1 VALSVPPPPSGF
13 VPAGPC
19 VGVDIGGSKLLAVR
33 LGANGEIEEFDK
45 LPTPP
50 DAEELVE
57 TVLAAAVRAA
67 GAAGDARAMPLGV
80 GLPGM
85 VDRHGVAHFCP
96 HLHDM
101 DGVDVR
107 HELATRRA
115 QGATTVVV
123 NDATAACWAEHVLGS
138 ARGVDDVLMIT
149 LGTGIGGGAV
159 IGGRLMLGAHGFAG
173 EMGHMVLDPHGPPCP
188 CGKRGCWERFASGTG
203 LGRLAREAAQAGR
216 LDEVVRLVGGDPEAV
231 RGEHLTSA
239 ALAGDPGALEVM
251 ETFAWW
257 LALGLANVAHAL
269 DPAVIV
275 LGGGVIAAHAAVMG
289 PVRRAFVQLVEA
301 PEDRAIRI
309 LPAQLGERA
318 GAVGAALLAARG
330 ALPL

>member
-1 VALSVPPPPSGF
+1 VPSGS
-13 VPAGPC
+13 C

-33 LGANGEIEEFDK
+33 LGAGGQIEAFDK

-50 DAEELVE
+50 DADELVD
-57 TVLAAAVRAA
+57 TVLAASARVA
-67 GAAGDARAMPLGV
+67 GGAGDSRVLPLGV

-85 VDRHGVAHFCP
+85 VDREGVAHFCP

-107 HELATRRA
+107 HELARRRA
-115 QGATTVVV
+115 EGATTVVV
-123 NDATAACWAEHVLGS
+123 NDATAACWAENVLGS

-149 LGTGIGGGAV
+149 MGTGIGGGAV
-159 IGGRLMLGAHGFAG
+159 IGGRLMQGAHGFAG

-251 ETFAWW
+251 DTFAWW
-257 LALGLANVAHAL
+257 LALGLANVANAL

-275 LGGGVIAAHAAVMG
+275 LGGGVIEAHAAVMG
-289 PVRRAFVQLVEA
+289 PVRRAFAQLVEA
-301 PEDRAIRI
+301 PEDRAVRI

-330 ALPL
+330 AVPL

>member
-1 VALSVPPPPSGF
+1 VALSASSSSSGLVPSGS
-13 VPAGPC
+13 C

-33 LGANGEIEEFDK
+33 LGATGEIEEFDK

-50 DAEELVE
+50 DADELVD
-57 TVLAAAVRAA
+57 TVLAAAARAA
-67 GAAGDARAMPLGV
+67 GAAGDSRSLPLGV

-107 HELATRRA
+107 HELAKRRA
-115 QGATTVVV
+115 EGATTVVV
-123 NDATAACWAEHVLGS
+123 NDATAACWAEHVVGS

-159 IGGRLMLGAHGFAG
+159 MGGRLMLGAHGFAG

-203 LGRLAREAAQAGR
+203 MGRLAREAAQAGR

-231 RGEHLTSA
+231 RGEHLTAA

-251 ETFAWW
+251 DTFAWW
-257 LALGLANVAHAL
+257 LALGLANVANAL

-289 PVRRAFVQLVEA
+289 PVRRAFDQLVEA
-301 PEDRAIRI
+301 PEDRAVRI

-330 ALPL
+330 SLPL

>member
-1 VALSVPPPPSGF
+1 MSSFQPPSALVPP
-13 VPAGPC
+13 GPC

-33 LGANGEIEEFDK
+33 VGPGGRIEAFDK

-50 DAEELVE
+50 DADELVD
-57 TVLAAAVRAA
+57 TVLAASARVA
-67 GAAGDARAMPLGV
+67 GEAGDSRLLPLGV

-85 VDRHGVAHFCP
+85 VDRQGVAHFCP

-115 QGATTVVV
+115 GGATTVVV

-149 LGTGIGGGAV
+149 MGTGIGGGAV
-159 IGGRLMLGAHGFAG
+159 IGGHLMQGAHGFAG

-216 LDEVVRLVGGDPEAV
+216 LDGVVRLVGGDPEAV

-251 ETFAWW
+251 DTFAWW
-257 LALGLANVAHAL
+257 LALGLANVANAL

-275 LGGGVIAAHAAVMG
+275 LGGGVIEAHAAVMG
-289 PVRRAFVQLVEA
+289 PVRRAFVQLAEA
-301 PEDRAIRI
+301 PEHRSVRI

-318 GAVGAALLAARG
+318 GAVGAALLASPG
-330 ALPL
+330 AVPV

>member
-1 VALSVPPPPSGF
+1 LTEFRPPPDVVLPGSSI
-13 VPAGPC
+13 
-19 VGVDIGGSKLLAVR
+19 GVDIGGSKLLAVR
-33 LGANGEIEEFDK
+33 LGPGGLVEAFDK

-50 DAEELVE
+50 DADELVG
-57 TVLAAAVRAA
+57 TVLAASARVA
-67 GAAGDARAMPLGV
+67 GEAGDPRALPLGV

-85 VDRHGVAHFCP
+85 VDRYGVARFCP
-96 HLHDM
+96 HLHDL

-107 HELATRRA
+107 HELAARRTE
-115 QGATTVVV
+115 GAATVVV

-149 LGTGIGGGAV
+149 MGTGIGGGAV
-159 IGGRLMLGAHGFAG
+159 IDGRLMLGAHGFAG
-173 EMGHMVLDPHGPPCP
+173 EMGHMVLDPQGPPCP
-188 CGKRGCWERFASGTG
+188 CGKRGCWERFASGSG

-231 RGEHLTSA
+231 RGEHLTAA

-251 ETFAWW
+251 DTFAWW
-257 LALGLANVAHAL
+257 LALGLANVANAL

-275 LGGGVIAAHAAVMG
+275 LGGGVIEAHAAVMG
-289 PVRRAFVQLVEA
+289 PVRRAFVELAEA
-301 PEDRAIRI
+301 PEHRAVRI

-330 ALPL
+330 AVPFF